1 MYAESAKADNFF
13 TAKADTVNTSKNAHA
28 LIFSDDGEWYYYN
41 ISEQKTKYMM
51 QELSS
56 SVEIIYEEKAGYLYL
71 LAPNKIT
78 YAELSQDG
86 IKERVQVDTLLQADY
101 EYLPADNILVYIN
114 ADGTLCYSEKGKKAG
129 LHPASRQEH
138 SVVWTIHRTVLLISK
153 TVCSIIVHR

>member
-1 MYAESAKADNFF
+1 
-13 TAKADTVNTSKNAHA
+13 
-28 LIFSDDGEWYYYN
+28 
-41 ISEQKTKYMM
+41 MM

-71 LAPNKIT
+71 LAPIKLPMR
-78 YAELSQDG
+78 LSQDG

-114 ADGTLCYSEKGKKAG
+114 ADGTLCYSEKGKKSGITSGVTAG
-129 LHPASRQEH
+129 TLS
-138 SVVWTIHRTVLLISK
+138 SVDNTQNGITYTK

>member
-1 MYAESAKADNFF
+1 
-13 TAKADTVNTSKNAHA
+13 
-28 LIFSDDGEWYYYN
+28 
-41 ISEQKTKYMM
+41 M

-114 ADGTLCYSEKGKKAG
+114 ADGTLCYSEKGKKKRDYIRRHGRNTQQCGQYTERYYLYQRRCA
-129 LHPASRQEH
+129 
-138 SVVWTIHRTVLLISK
+138 VLLCIGKGQSCK
-153 TVCSIIVHR
+153 NV

>member
-1 MYAESAKADNFF
+1 
-13 TAKADTVNTSKNAHA
+13 
-28 LIFSDDGEWYYYN
+28 
-41 ISEQKTKYMM
+41 M

-114 ADGTLCYSEKGKKAG
+114 ADGTLCYSEKERKAG

-138 SVVWTIHRTVLLISK
+138 SAVWTIHRTVLLISK